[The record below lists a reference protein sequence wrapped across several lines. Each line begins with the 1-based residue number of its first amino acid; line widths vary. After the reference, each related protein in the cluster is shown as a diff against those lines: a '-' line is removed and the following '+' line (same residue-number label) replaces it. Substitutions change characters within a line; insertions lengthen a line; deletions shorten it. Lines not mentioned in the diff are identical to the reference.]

1 MSQLPD
7 PQSFGDQPLTP
18 IQEIYR
24 ENILDHYRDPHHH
37 GLFETADISEQGHN
51 PICGDEL
58 GISLQLGENNTVSD
72 ICWTGHGCAIS
83 QASMSMLSD
92 QLIGMPLA
100 NVLKLDKQTVF
111 DMLGIPVGP
120 ARMKCA
126 LLSLRTVQKGIMKH
140 LTPPV

>member
-24 ENILDHYRDPHHH
+24 ENILDHYREPHHH
-37 GLFETADISEQGHN
+37 GLLEIADISEQGHN

-58 GISLQLGENNTVSD
+58 GISLQIGEHNTVSD